1 MASLSAFDIDIVQP
15 SELLV
20 YELNTDF
27 WKLFED
33 SLVEKGKLTAIVS
46 INRSAGSFQLLF
58 NIQGDVTLV
67 CDRSLEVFD
76 YPIQV
81 EKKVDFKWG
90 HEYKE
95 LDVDSYMI
103 EAHLSTLNIAQHL
116 YDFVNLA
123 IPMKKVHPHYR
134 VMND

>member
-90 HEYKE
+90 HENKE